1 MTQDRYVTSKAIR
14 GIGTEIGDDVV
25 PQIREL
31 RTLVDSTELG
41 GAGWGLVGEAA
52 IGLHYREVQK
62 DVREKLAQA
71 LDVLESWQDT
81 LNTAAGNW
89 QTAEVNSTVVYQ

>member
-1 MTQDRYVTSKAIR
+1 MTQDRYVTSKTIR

-31 RTLVDSTELG
+31 RAMVDSTELG
-41 GAGWGLVGEAA
+41 GAGWGGVGELAV
-52 IGLHYREVQK
+52 GLHYRNVQQ

-81 LNTAAGNW
+81 LDTAAGNW
-89 QTAEVNSTVVYQ
+89 QAAEINSTVVYQ

>member
-1 MTQDRYVTSKAIR
+1 MTQDRYVTSKTIR

-31 RTLVDSTELG
+31 RAMVDSTELG
-41 GAGWGLVGEAA
+41 GAGWGGVGELAV
-52 IGLHYREVQK
+52 GLHYRNVQQ

-81 LNTAAGNW
+81 LDTAAGNW
-89 QTAEVNSTVVYQ
+89 QTAETNSTVVYQ